1 MSKTLMYILGIPLTL
16 VVITLTLT
24 LIAYF
29 SVSTYHIW
37 EKDRVYRECV
47 KDINYLGKVVEF
59 EGNREDMY
67 KLNFSGDGGYYVKI
81 PEYKNVPNCLQ
92 VLGQ

>member
-47 KDINYLGKVVEF
+47 KDINYLGKLVEF
-59 EGNREDMY
+59 EGNSESFLGE
-67 KLNFSGDGGYYVKI
+67 KKAEFKSI
-81 PEYKNVPNCLQ
+81 PNCLE
-92 VLGQ
+92 VLGK